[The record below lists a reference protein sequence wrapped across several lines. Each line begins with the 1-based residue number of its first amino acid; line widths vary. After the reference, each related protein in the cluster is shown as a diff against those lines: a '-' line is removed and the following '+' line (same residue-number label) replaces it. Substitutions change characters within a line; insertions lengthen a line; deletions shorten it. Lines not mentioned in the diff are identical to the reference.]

1 MYDIMTKISI
11 SIDVP
16 DLHKAEAFYCGALG
30 CSKLR
35 DQGNMCVLSAGNSD
49 LYLLEKEPGSQS
61 SAAAESL
68 RTYERHW
75 TPVHLDFGVDD
86 VEKALA
92 LVLEL
97 GGKVEGKESGD
108 WGAIAYCV
116 DPFGHGF
123 CLINE

>member
-1 MYDIMTKISI
+1 MTQISI

-16 DLHKAEAFYCGALG
+16 DLQRAETFYRDALG
-30 CSKLR
+30 CTKLR
-35 DQGNMCVLSAGNSD
+35 DQGDMCVLSAGNAD
-49 LYLLEKEPGSQS
+49 IYLLKRESGSQS
-61 SAAAESL
+61 SPTSDST
-68 RTYERHW
+68 RNFDRHW

-92 LVLEL
+92 QVLEL
-97 GGKVEGKESGD
+97 GGVVEGQESGD

-123 CLINE
+123 CLIKE

>member
-1 MYDIMTKISI
+1 MTKISI

-16 DLHKAEAFYCGALG
+16 DLQQGEAFYCNALG

-35 DQGNMCVLSAGNSD
+35 DQGDMCVLKAGNTD
-49 LYLLEKEPGSQS
+49 IYLLEKAAGSPS
-61 SAAAESL
+61 SSTSDSQ
-68 RTYERHW
+68 RSFDRHW

-86 VEKALA
+86 VEKAKA
-92 LVLEL
+92 LVLES
-97 GGKVEGKESGD
+97 GGKVEGGESGE